1 MAHRRD
7 VEEEYEILVD
17 DLDEATCWRLLSRA
31 GFGRVG
37 FLDGEEDL
45 VVLPVNA
52 AVVHDR
58 IMIRTAEGT
67 SLARAATSGGR
78 VAFEADH
85 TDRVAES
92 GWSVLVRGH
101 LRDVTDAEERRH
113 VDDLT
118 VRPWMPGPRD
128 VWLTI
133 DPFEVTGRSIHRRRR
148 IPPPFGVSSM
158 PID

>member
-17 DLDEATCWRLLSRA
+17 ELDAPTCWRLLSRA

-37 FLDGEEDL
+37 LLDGGDDL

-58 IMIRTAEGT
+58 ILIRTADGT
-67 SLARAATSGGR
+67 SLARAAAAGGR

-101 LRDVTDAEERRH
+101 LRDVTDGAERGQ
-113 VDDLT
+113 VDALT

-128 VWLTI
+128 VWLVI
-133 DPFEVTGRSIHRRRR
+133 DPLVVTGRSIHRRRR

-158 PID
+158 PLG